1 MKIVFLP
8 EALEY
13 FNELSTILYEKDYFG
28 FEESAIE
35 YVDSLLDDI
44 RNTLPQR
51 LKKPSP
57 PYFDRYGKMMLY
69 STFRKNKATLWYVF
83 FNVYQKGEE
92 TIFLIRYIS
101 NNHVIAQYL

>member
-13 FNELSTILYEKDYFG
+13 FNEDG
-28 FEESAIE
+28 
-35 YVDSLLDDI
+35 I

-51 LKKPSP
+51 LKKTSP

-69 STFRKNKATLWYVF
+69 STFRKNKTTLWYIF

-92 TIFLIRYIS
+92 KIFLIRYIS